1 MADFHGRIRVFC
13 RIRPLS
19 VKEMHSNQDVVVEA
33 RSQYEV
39 WFNDASDKEI
49 VNEYDSVFGLEASQD
64 DVFEDA
70 KRLVMS
76 AVDGYNVCI
85 FAYGATGSGK
95 TFTIQGKNEN
105 PGICMRVLKEL
116 FEIRDRLHD
125 SQSNEIRI
133 RSYMVELY
141 LDKLNDLFWLRQ
153 QIELGNKRQNL
164 KFPKVEIKGTSDNQ
178 VILRGA
184 VEIELDNYEDAIELY
199 LQSIY
204 HRKQAATNYNQHSSR
219 SHLVFSI
226 IVENENLE
234 TKERTTGK
242 ISLVDLAGSENL
254 KNEESKERKEEGIKV
269 NQSLSALKNVIA
281 KLTEKEKHI
290 PYNDNLLTKLM
301 RDSLGGTNKT
311 LMIVSAI

>member
-1 MADFHGRIRVFC
+1 
-13 RIRPLS
+13 
-19 VKEMHSNQDVVVEA
+19 
-33 RSQYEV
+33 
-39 WFNDASDKEI
+39 
-49 VNEYDSVFGLEASQD
+49 
-64 DVFEDA
+64 
-70 KRLVMS
+70 MS

-95 TFTIQGKNEN
+95 TYTIQGTSES
-105 PGICMRVLKEL
+105 PGVCTRVLEEL
-116 FEIRDRLHD
+116 FEIREKL
-125 SQSNEIRI
+125 QSEKRNVISI

-141 LDKLNDLFWLRQ
+141 LDKLNDLFWLKE
-153 QIELGNKRQNL
+153 QIKMGYKRQNL

-184 VEIELDNYEDAIELY
+184 VEVGLDSFEQAKELY
-199 LQSIY
+199 LQSIDY
-204 HRKQAATNYNQHSSR
+204 RKQAATNYNEYSSR

-226 IVENENLE
+226 IVENKNLE
-234 TKERTTGK
+234 TDETTTGK

-254 KNEESKERKEEGIKV
+254 KNEESKERKDEGIKV

-311 LMIVSAI
+311 LMIVSVL